1 MDIPS
6 LSSYGRLTVVFTEH
20 SIENK
25 TVYHH
30 FLIESNDKTISI
42 PIIDRFSHMKEFA
55 DQIKLLE
62 KQKDGTRC

>member
-6 LSSYGRLTVVFTEH
+6 LTSYERLSVVFTDH
-20 SIENK
+20 TIENK

-30 FLIESNDKTISI
+30 FLIESNDKTLSI

-55 DQIKLLE
+55 DHIKLL
-62 KQKDGTRC
+62 